1 MISDLNKNKTLVKPK
16 YLLGLNV
23 NLLKMSGLLPING
36 KIHIKHTI
44 LLYLTAFF
52 VITQY
57 IEIYITR
64 NDVLK
69 LLRNIKYS
77 MLSSVI
83 MVKATSFLFWQK
95 KWKSIIDF
103 VNEVYLER
111 YKSEDAK
118 SIKISEN
125 LFKHCKFITKFYC
138 YLTIC
143 TVVMVIIHPA
153 AEYYLTYAKNKSANR
168 KDFIDD
174 TEKYILITPSWVPF
188 DRNNLIVYLGQFSY
202 QAYATIHTGIFMA
215 TFDTCAV
222 CIMVFFRGEFELL
235 RIDCQNLFGTV
246 DAPVTIENARFQM
259 TKCHK
264 RCNDLMK

>member
-1 MISDLNKNKTLVKPK
+1 MISDINKNNTLEKPK
-16 YLLGLNV
+16 HLLGLNV
-23 NLLKMSGLLPING
+23 TLLKMSGLLPTNG

-44 LLYLTAFF
+44 FLYLTAFF

-64 NDVLK
+64 TDVLK

-83 MVKATSFLFWQK
+83 VVKATSFLFWQK
-95 KWKSIIDF
+95 KWISIIDF
-103 VNEVYLER
+103 VNEVNLER
-111 YKSEDAK
+111 YKSEDLI
-118 SIKISEN
+118 SIKINEN
-125 LFKHCKFITKFYC
+125 LVRHCKFITKFYC
-138 YLTIC
+138 YLTVC
-143 TVVMVIIHPA
+143 TVIMVIIHPA
-153 AEYYLTYAKNKSANR
+153 AEYYLTYAKEESVYR
-168 KDFIDD
+168 EDLIDD
-174 TEKYILITPSWVPF
+174 TEKYILIAPSWVPF

-202 QAYATIHTGIFMA
+202 QAYSTIHTGIIMA

-246 DAPVTIENARFQM
+246 DARATEENARFQM
-259 TKCHK
+259 IKCHK
-264 RCNDLMK
+264 RCNDLM